1 MSCVTC
7 NPSKVWSA
15 PSVAEGARE
24 GARTEGCLTWARPLA
39 KNRPAMAS
47 NTRVTWKRRVRRHTN
62 MGKKRKAKESRKST
76 LSAAELFAGM
86 GEPGK

>member
-1 MSCVTC
+1 
-7 NPSKVWSA
+7 
-15 PSVAEGARE
+15 
-24 GARTEGCLTWARPLA
+24 
-39 KNRPAMAS
+39 MAS

-76 LSAAELFAGM
+76 LSAAELFAAF